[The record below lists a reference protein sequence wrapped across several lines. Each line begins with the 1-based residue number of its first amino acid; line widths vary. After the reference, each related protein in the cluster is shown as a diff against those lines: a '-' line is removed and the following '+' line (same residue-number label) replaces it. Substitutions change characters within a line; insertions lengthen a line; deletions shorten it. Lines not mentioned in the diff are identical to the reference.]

1 MILRTKRMTVALQSE
16 SADCGLSCMAM
27 LASHY
32 DVSIDLGEL
41 RDQFGSA
48 RGVTAATLMDIASA
62 YGFVPH
68 LLQCELGQLLQLKS
82 PCILHWDMRH
92 FVVLERLSPT
102 RAWIIDPAVGR
113 RRISIEEL
121 DQMFTGAVLTIKP
134 GLPPPKSHKRSH
146 ASLRDVIG
154 PTSGIRASL
163 AKVLVLAAML
173 ECVALGSPLLMQT
186 VIDDVITLGDS
197 DLLMVVG
204 IGLLIAT
211 LFQCLLVAGR
221 GWALSFAGAS
231 FRLQWSSAVLFRILT
246 LPYAYFQRRSASDV
260 VSRLESVKAIQST
273 LTHSFVEVLLDGTFG
288 SIALVILGLYSL
300 KLAFCTVACLVAV
313 VLVRSTA
320 LHLKRERNEEAIHH
334 DIRQQAYALEAV
346 QAIQTVK
353 ANHAVSKVH
362 GRWLSHA
369 TSHTEADFRISLLES
384 NTQALVRL
392 ILGLEQCAVI
402 YLGARM
408 VLDGH
413 ATAGTLVGYMML
425 KEQFLAKASALTAK
439 VMEFRLLRTHVD
451 RLHDISR
458 ETIASPTREAA
469 LCIDAP
475 TCTDGVLS
483 FQDVWFRYSDG
494 DPWILRG
501 VSFSVR
507 YGESVAIV
515 GASGGG
521 KSTLIKIAAGLLQPT
536 QGRIHVGVDTEKV
549 ASVLQD
555 DHLFAGTVAENIS
568 LFAETPDVQRLQS
581 CAVASQIGDEILHFP
596 MGFNTMVG
604 EFGSSLSGGQ
614 KQRILLAR
622 ALYRQA
628 ELLLL
633 DEATSHLDAANERGV
648 IQELSAMPITRV
660 FVAHRA
666 ETIRSAQ
673 RILRLEGGQVATGE
687 TASILANQTF
697 GVSST

>member
-1 MILRTKRMTVALQSE
+1 MVILQSE

-32 DVSIDLGEL
+32 GVDIDPAEL

-48 RGVTAATLMDIASA
+48 RGSTAGTMMDIASA
-62 YGFVPH
+62 HGFVPR

-82 PCILHWDMRH
+82 PCILHWDMQH
-92 FVVLERLSPT
+92 FVVLEHLSPT
-102 RAWIIDPAVGR
+102 RAWVIDPAVGR

-121 DQMFTGAVLTIKP
+121 DRMFTGVVLAIEP
-134 GLPPPKSHKRSH
+134 GLPYPRSHKRVH
-146 ASLRDVIG
+146 ASLKDVIG
-154 PTSGIRASL
+154 PTTGIRASL
-163 AKVLVLAAML
+163 VKVLVLAATL
-173 ECVALGSPLLMQT
+173 ECVALGTPLLMQT
-186 VIDDVITLGDS
+186 VIDDVISLGDG
-197 DLLMVVG
+197 DLLLVVG
-204 IGLLIAT
+204 LGLLAAT

-221 GWALSFAGAS
+221 GWTLSFIGAS

-246 LPYAYFQRRSASDV
+246 LPYAFFQRRSASDV

-273 LTHSFVEVLLDGTFG
+273 LTHSFVEVLLDGVFG

-300 KLAFCTVACLVAV
+300 KLAACTAAGLALV
-313 VLVRSTA
+313 VLVRSVA

-334 DIRQQAYALEAV
+334 DIRQQAQALEAV

-353 ANHAVSKVH
+353 ANHAEPQLH

-369 TSHTEADFRISLLES
+369 TSHTDADFRISLLES
-384 NTQALVRL
+384 NTQALVRFV
-392 ILGLEQCAVI
+392 LGLEQCAVI
-402 YLGARM
+402 FLGARM

-413 ATAGTLVGYMML
+413 ATAGVLIGYMML
-425 KEQFLAKASALTAK
+425 KEQFLAKASGLTAK
-439 VMEFRLLRTHVD
+439 VMEFRLLRTHID

-458 ETIASPTREAA
+458 ETLTTAA
-469 LCIDAP
+469 RTKA
-475 TCTDGVLS
+475 DGMLM

-501 VSFSVR
+501 VSFAVAHE
-507 YGESVAIV
+507 ESVAIV

-521 KSTLIKIAAGLLQPT
+521 KSTLIKIAAGLLPPT
-536 QGRIHVGVDTEKV
+536 RGQVHVGVDAQRI
-549 ASVLQD
+549 ASVLQN
-555 DHLFAGTVAENIS
+555 DHLFAGTIAENIA
-568 LFAETPDVQRLQS
+568 LFAETPDERRLQA
-581 CAVASQIGDEILHFP
+581 CADDAQVGDEIRNFP
-596 MGFNTMVG
+596 MGFNTLVG
-604 EFGSSLSGGQ
+604 ELGSSLSGGQ

-622 ALYRQA
+622 ALYRQPD
-628 ELLLL
+628 LLLL

-648 IQELSAMPITRV
+648 IQELRALPITRV

-673 RILRLEGGQVATGE
+673 RILRLEGGHVVEDAPPSAQP
-687 TASILANQTF
+687 QRTF
-697 GVSST
+697 SLSTP